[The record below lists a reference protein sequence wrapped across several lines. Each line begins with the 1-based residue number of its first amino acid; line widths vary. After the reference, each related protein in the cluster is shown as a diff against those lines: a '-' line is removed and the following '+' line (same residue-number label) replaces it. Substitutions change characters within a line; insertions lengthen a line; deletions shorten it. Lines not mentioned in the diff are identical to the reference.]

1 MNIAFIG
8 YGNMGSALLNGILA
22 SEKKLLDTN
31 IYVFH
36 NKNEK
41 SFQRERCIFKK
52 SGESVEVDFDIIFL
66 YTKPKDIEKSINE
79 NSKIFN
85 DNQVIVSIAAGLSSK
100 NIKNFIQ
107 KKIFVVRAMPN
118 LCAIFS
124 ESITGLFFD
133 ELIDNT
139 KKEFIKN
146 IFNSVG
152 HIREIDEDE
161 MHLFTAIFGS
171 GPAYIMYFIE
181 SLINSG
187 NFKNIKEEDK
197 SILILHLLNS
207 TSKMLFVS
215 EDIKYLR
222 SQVTSKG
229 GTTEAAIKIF
239 ENKKLS
245 KTIKE
250 AVENAAKK
258 SLDLSK

>member
-22 SEKKLLDTN
+22 SEKKLLDKN

-52 SGESVEVDFDIIFL
+52 SGESIEVDFDIIFL
-66 YTKPKDIEKSINE
+66 CTKPKDIEKSINE

-100 NIKNFIQ
+100 NI
-107 KKIFVVRAMPN
+107 
-118 LCAIFS
+118 
-124 ESITGLFFD
+124 
-133 ELIDNT
+133 

-197 SILILHLLNS
+197 GILILHLLNS

>member
-41 SFQRERCIFKK
+41 IHQRERCIFKK
-52 SGESVEVDFDIIFL
+52 SGESIEVDFDIIIL
-66 YTKPKDIEKSINE
+66 CTKPQDIEKSINE
-79 NSKIFN
+79 NSKIFK

-100 NIKNFIQ
+100 NIVQ
-107 KKIFVVRAMPN
+107 KKVFVVRAMPN

-133 ELIDNT
+133 ESINNT

-152 HIREIDEDE
+152 HIREIDEEE

-215 EDIKYLR
+215 EDIRYLR

-245 KTIKE
+245 ETIKE